1 MELANASAELS
12 SFYEPAVEDD
22 RRMRNP
28 LYAATECAE
37 DQLLEAPEKHINS
50 NQLPPG
56 SVAFLVLVRKKCFS
70 LTLKTS

>member
-37 DQLLEAPEKHINS
+37 DQLLKAPTPMQPLGME
-50 NQLPPG
+50 G
-56 SVAFLVLVRKKCFS
+56 TVA
-70 LTLKTS
+70 